1 MSGMPIAKQLIPIDL
16 PQCEAVKQMLVSL
29 KATSSKEQRCKVMAR
44 YEIDGHN
51 YCCRHAG
58 TAAIAILLNTSTVK

>member
-1 MSGMPIAKQLIPIDL
+1 MAVAKQLIPIEL
-16 PQCEAVKQMLVSL
+16 PQCEAVKQMLVS
-29 KATSSKEQRCKVMAR
+29 KTATSHKEQRCKVMAR

-58 TAAIAILLNTSTVK
+58 TAAIAILLTTSTVR